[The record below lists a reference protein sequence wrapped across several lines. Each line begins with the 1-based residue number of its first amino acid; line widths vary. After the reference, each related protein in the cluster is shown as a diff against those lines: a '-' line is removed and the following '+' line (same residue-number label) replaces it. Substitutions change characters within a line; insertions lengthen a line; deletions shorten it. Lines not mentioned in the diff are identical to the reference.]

1 MIDILQRLA
10 ELKAA
15 GKAVCLC
22 VVIKTSGSVP
32 RHAGTKML
40 VYPDGRSEGTVGGG
54 GVEQAA
60 LSAALAAFKD
70 GKPRTVSYSLKG
82 DDDASLGVC
91 GGDMEVYIEPQLPA
105 DTLLI
110 LGAGHVGRAL
120 AQAARLLSFQI
131 VVADEREALLNPA
144 VFQGCQ
150 LIHAEMA
157 DVPGKVEI
165 GPRTFIVDVSHGS
178 DMDIAGLPAILKSEA
193 GYIGVIGSKKRWAT
207 TLEGL
212 RAQGISEE
220 LIAKVKSPIGLNIKA
235 ETPEEIAISILAE
248 VIEKKNSKSA

>member
-10 ELKAA
+10 ELKTA
-15 GKAVCLC
+15 GEPVSLC
-22 VVIKTSGSVP
+22 VVIKTNGAVP

-40 VYPDGRSEGTVGGG
+40 VFPDGRTEGTVGGG

-60 LSAALAAFKD
+60 LLAALEAFKD
-70 GKPRTVSYSLKG
+70 GKPRTVTYSLKAES
-82 DDDASLGVC
+82 DVSLGVC

-120 AQAARLLSFQI
+120 AQAAKPLGFQI
-131 VVADEREALLNPA
+131 VVADEREGLLDPV
-144 VFQGCQ
+144 VFQGCR
-150 LIHAEMA
+150 LVHAEMA
-157 DVPGKVEI
+157 EVPEKVEI

-178 DMDIAGLPAILKSEA
+178 DVDIAGLPSILKINA
-193 GYIGVIGSKKRWAT
+193 GYLGVIGSRKRWAT

-212 RAQGISEE
+212 RAKGVSEE
-220 LIAKVKSPIGLNIKA
+220 LIAKAKSPIGLAIKA

-248 VIEKKNSKSA
+248 LIEKKNSKSA

>member
-1 MIDILQRLA
+1 MIDIIKRLA
-10 ELKAA
+10 ELKAVA
-15 GKAVCLC
+15 KPVSLC
-22 VVIKTSGSVP
+22 VVTKTSGAVP

-40 VYPDGRSEGTVGGG
+40 VFPDGTSEGTVGGG
-54 GVEQAA
+54 GVE
-60 LSAALAAFKD
+60 SAALKAALESLKD
-70 GKPRTVSYSLKG
+70 GKPRTVTYSLKAES
-82 DDDASLGVC
+82 DISLGVC

-120 AQAARLLSFQI
+120 AQAAKLLSFQI
-131 VVADEREALLNPA
+131 IVVDEREGLLDPV

-150 LIHAEMA
+150 LVHAEMA
-157 DVPGKVEI
+157 DVPEIVEI
-165 GPRTFIVDVSHGS
+165 GARTFIVDVSHGS
-178 DMDIAGLPAILKSEA
+178 DVDVEGLPSILKSEA

-212 RAQGISEE
+212 RAKGVSED
-220 LIAKVKSPIGLNIKA
+220 LIAKAKSPIGLAIKA

>member
-10 ELKAA
+10 ELKTA
-15 GKAVCLC
+15 GKPVSLC
-22 VVIKTSGSVP
+22 VVIKTNGAVP

-40 VYPDGRSEGTVGGG
+40 VFPDGRTEGTVGGG

-60 LSAALAAFKD
+60 LLAALEAFKD
-70 GKPRTVSYSLKG
+70 GKPRTVTYSLKAES
-82 DDDASLGVC
+82 DVSLGVC

-120 AQAARLLSFQI
+120 AQAAKPLGFQI
-131 VVADEREALLNPA
+131 VVADEREGLLDPV
-144 VFQGCQ
+144 VFQGCR
-150 LIHAEMA
+150 LVHAEMA
-157 DVPGKVEI
+157 EVPEKVEI

-178 DMDIAGLPAILKSEA
+178 DVDIAGLPSILKINA
-193 GYIGVIGSKKRWAT
+193 GYLGVIGSRKRWAT

-212 RAQGISEE
+212 RAKGVSEE
-220 LIAKVKSPIGLNIKA
+220 LIAKAKSPIGLAIKA

-248 VIEKKNSKSA
+248 LIEKKNSKSA